1 MEEEKERTNSEK
13 RPYRSPVVRELD
25 EQLADRLRAVRQ
37 ALYVPTHGESM
48 GKKERRN
55 HQRELLANEMGVKP
69 EFIEMAENRKKRL
82 SASHLLLI
90 MKRYQVD
97 VSFFFDTQ
105 ARLPA
110 AFVLEQQQQE
120 LSHRMEILGAAG
132 TYLSRPRQPVRRR
145 TSTGGWMKGL
155 PRRAKTPEQAA
166 LIAAWRR
173 GRDEGRHFNGVD
185 DVKAYQAEIGS
196 EKPEEPKKRAE
207 RSK

>member
-1 MEEEKERTNSEK
+1 MGEEGQVGAIRHAGKADEFAAA
-13 RPYRSPVVRELD
+13 ELGRD
-25 EQLADRLRAVRQ
+25 DLRIEAGLA
-37 ALYVPTHGESM
+37 G
-48 GKKERRN
+48 G
-55 HQRELLANEMGVKP
+55 
-69 EFIEMAENRKKRL
+69 
-82 SASHLLLI
+82 
-90 MKRYQVD
+90 
-97 VSFFFDTQ
+97 
-105 ARLPA
+105 
-110 AFVLEQQQQE
+110 
-120 LSHRMEILGAAG
+120 HRMEILGAAG